1 MMAKKS
7 FETLTL
13 PKDINDRCLQ
23 YYQTLYSA
31 KTTDCPTRMETFLQK
46 CNLTGL
52 DLKERELL
60 GAEISVKDI
69 EESIR
74 SLKNGKAAGP
84 NGLNSEFYLKI

>member
-1 MMAKKS
+1 
-7 FETLTL
+7 
-13 PKDINDRCLQ
+13 
-23 YYQTLYSA
+23 
-31 KTTDCPTRMETFLQK
+31 MESFLQK

-69 EESIR
+69 EECIS

-84 NGLNSEFYLKI
+84 DGLNSKFYFKNP